1 MPIFKMTAEVPSEW
15 VDVIHYVNADSEEDA
30 VRIVEAMGDSPYD
43 FHRQE
48 DYQNSKNII
57 HTWWCEGMS
66 DGEMEGEYEDMDDE
80 ETKRKVKADL
90 NKIL

>member
-1 MPIFKMTAEVPSEW
+1 MPIFKMTAEVPSQW

-30 VRIVEAMGDSPYD
+30 VRIVEAMGDCPYQ

-48 DYQNSKNII
+48 DYQNSKNVI
-57 HTWWCEGMS
+57 HTWWCEGMC
-66 DGEMEGEYEDMDDE
+66 DEEMEGEYEDMDDE
-80 ETKRKVKADL
+80 TQEKVRADL